1 MHVGR
6 AGDAA
11 LFGSRAN
18 RRTAERPR
26 VQLTDD
32 RLIAA
37 MRDFV
42 TATNRLENLAAR
54 GSTDLRVLE
63 QVSEQR
69 RQAGELLQDAL
80 VERGWR
86 RPSYS

>member
-1 MHVGR
+1 M
-6 AGDAA
+6 
-11 LFGSRAN
+11 
-18 RRTAERPR
+18 
-26 VQLTDD
+26 QLTDD

-54 GSTDLRVLE
+54 GSSDLRLLE
-63 QVSEQR
+63 QISEER
-69 RQAGELLQDAL
+69 REAGEHLQQAL

>member
-1 MHVGR
+1 
-6 AGDAA
+6 
-11 LFGSRAN
+11 
-18 RRTAERPR
+18 

-42 TATNRLENLAAR
+42 TATNRLENLAGR

-63 QVSEQR
+63 EVSEQR

>member
-1 MHVGR
+1 M
-6 AGDAA
+6 
-11 LFGSRAN
+11 
-18 RRTAERPR
+18 
-26 VQLTDD
+26 QLTDD

-42 TATNRLENLAAR
+42 TATNRLENMAAR
-54 GSTDLRVLE
+54 GSTDLRLLE
-63 QVSEQR
+63 QVSEER
-69 RQAGELLQDAL
+69 RVAGEQLQQAL